1 MTGAGN
7 QAGAENREQRYQL
20 MKVALGEAEADLA
33 IVNGAT
39 VNVYTGEVL
48 EGASVLIKGDKIAYV
63 GKNGGK
69 SIGSLTRVIDAGGKT
84 LIPGLID
91 GHAHM
96 DSMYSISELSR
107 YAVAGGTT
115 TIITEASNI
124 AAVRAYEGIS
134 ALIRSGKKQPMK
146 VFVTV
151 PPMVTLSPV
160 TEEHAI
166 TVNELRKLLRRKGV
180 IGLGEP
186 YWGGVVGG
194 NQRVLDLIAETI
206 RMGRKV
212 EGHSAGASSN
222 KLQAYISSGVSSCHE
237 PITAEEVMER
247 LRLGLFIF
255 IREGEIRRDLEAIAK
270 IRDENIDFTGLAL
283 STDGIGPWELIDDG
297 YMDFV
302 VQKAINLGFNPVLAV
317 QMASIHPARH
327 FGLDHLIGGIA
338 PGKYADIVIVPDLR
352 TIRVECVI
360 SNGQV
365 AFQNGRPVVWPK
377 RYKYPSSVRNS
388 IRLAQNFTTDDL
400 AIPVESSRSQVKIR
414 LIDQVTNLVTREGF
428 ADMPVS
434 DGQLKPNASQ
444 DILKVAAIERSY
456 RTGKSFVGFIRGMGL
471 KHGAIGT
478 SYVWDCGDIIVVGAD
493 ETDMAQVIN
502 RIKGL
507 NGGIVVCAGSRI
519 LAEIAL
525 PVAGTISTEPMET
538 VAARLHEIQR
548 AATDL
553 GCNSPDIRTT
563 LAVLSTPAIPFLRI
577 CEHGLFNLRQNQFVD
592 LIVE

>member
-1 MTGAGN
+1 M
-7 QAGAENREQRYQL
+7 AGADNRAGGENKEQKFEL

-33 IVNGAT
+33 IVNGSV
-39 VNVYTGEVL
+39 VNVYTREVL
-48 EGASVLIKGDKIAYV
+48 ERASVLIKGDKIAYV
-63 GKNGGK
+63 GKNVGK
-69 SIGSLTRVIDAGGKT
+69 SIGSSTRVVDAGGKT

-91 GHAHM
+91 GHAHL
-96 DSMYSISELSR
+96 DAMYSISELSR

-115 TIITEASNI
+115 TIITETSNI
-124 AAVRAYEGIS
+124 ATVLAYEGIT
-134 ALIRSGKKQPMK
+134 AILRSGKNQPIK
-146 VFVTV
+146 VLVTV

-166 TVNELRKLLRRKGV
+166 TVKELRRLLRRKGV

-194 NQRVLDLIAETI
+194 NQRVLELIAETI

-247 LRLGLFIF
+247 LRLGLFVF
-255 IREGEIRRDLEAIAK
+255 IREGEIRRDLEAISK
-270 IRDENIDFTGLAL
+270 IRDENIDFTRLAL
-283 STDGIGPWELIDDG
+283 STDGIAPWQLIDNG

-302 VQKAINLGFNPVLAV
+302 VQKAINLGFNPILAV
-317 QMASIHPARH
+317 QMASIHPARY

-365 AFQNGRPVVWPK
+365 AFENGRPVVWPK

-388 IRLAQNFTTDDL
+388 IRLAQNFTADDF
-400 AIPVESSRSQVKIR
+400 AIPGERNRSQVRVR
-414 LIDQVTNLVTREGF
+414 LIDQVTHLVTREGL

-434 DGQLKPNASQ
+434 DGQLKPDASR
-444 DILKVAAIERSY
+444 DIAKLAAIERSY
-456 RTGKSFVGFIRGMGL
+456 RTGKSFVGFIRGIGL

-478 SYVWDCGDIIVVGAD
+478 SYAWDCGDIIVVGTD

-502 RIKGL
+502 KIKQL
-507 NGGIVVCAGSRI
+507 NGGIVVCAGNRI

-538 VAARLHEIQR
+538 IADRLHEIQQ

-563 LAVLSTPAIPFLRI
+563 LAVLPTPAIPFLRI